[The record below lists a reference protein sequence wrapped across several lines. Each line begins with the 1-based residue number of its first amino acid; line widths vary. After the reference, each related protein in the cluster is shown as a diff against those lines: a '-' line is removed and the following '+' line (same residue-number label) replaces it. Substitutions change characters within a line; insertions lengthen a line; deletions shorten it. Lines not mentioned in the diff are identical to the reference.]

1 MLWEFFK
8 RHTFGV
14 LLGTVIV
21 IVAYLV
27 FITWCINKLEDPEEI
42 WALKAWWVIVFL
54 LLVLVGFFWFI
65 LDLLRRY
72 GASW

>member
-1 MLWEFFK
+1 MISNFFT

-42 WALKAWWVIVFL
+42 WALKAWWVLVFL
-54 LLVLVGFFWFI
+54 LLVVVGVFWFL
-65 LDLLRRY
+65 LDVLGRY

>member
-1 MLWEFFK
+1 MISNFFT
-8 RHTFGV
+8 RHAFGV

-42 WALKAWWVIVFL
+42 WALKAWRVIVFL
-54 LLVLVGFFWFI
+54 LLVVIGFFGLFLI
-65 LDLLRRY
+65 F
-72 GASW
+72 

>member
-1 MLWEFFK
+1 MDTFFT

-14 LLGTVIV
+14 LLSTVIV

-27 FITWCINKLEDPEEI
+27 FITWRINKLEDPEEI
-42 WALKAWWVIVFL
+42 WAWKAWWVIVFL
-54 LLVLVGFFWFI
+54 LLVVVAFFWFF
-65 LDLLRRY
+65 LNKLGRY